1 MEGLTKSK
9 VRLLADFDKK
19 RIGLHVRVS
28 DWDISAVSP

>member
-1 MEGLTKSK
+1 MEKGTKNQL
-9 VRLLADFDKK
+9 RLWADYEKK